1 MKNLGR
7 RIYQGIQRHL
17 TLLKGLFILS
27 VLVFVI
33 FEVGRIFRDLNGE
46 QLRASLTTQS
56 PLTLLAMLVIGF
68 LAILPMLNYD
78 FVIAELLPEEYS
90 FWYKVKSGWI
100 VNTFTN
106 IAGFGG
112 FLGASLRANFYGKK
126 ASQKE
131 ILIAISKIALFLLA
145 GLSIWC
151 LISIVLIF
159 GFGIGQIYANYWLWL
174 VGGACYFPVLLGS
187 TRLKNAAF
195 FSDLSVKRIL
205 RLTAGSFF
213 EWGFAGGF
221 FLLIGYFLEI
231 KGDLLQVLPLFMIA
245 NIIGVIS
252 MVPGGLGTFDLFM
265 IFGLSAIGVGNADAV
280 VWLSFYRVF
289 YYIMPFLVGVGL
301 FTHDAGSRL
310 NHYLQG
316 LPRQIMQKIAHHF
329 IVFFLYIS
337 GIILLLVATVPN
349 FAITNT
355 VIGQLY
361 PYTFFFL
368 DRVTNIIVAFVML
381 GLARGVANRV
391 KRVYW
396 PLMILLVIAI
406 ANTLWRDFSIKLAVF
421 LILVLLAS
429 LLLKRELYRE
439 KIEFSWNDRIV
450 DGAIFVGV
458 FLLYSFVG
466 IANSPHLHHRKP
478 VPTALL
484 FPSERIWLVGFV
496 GLLVAAATLFIV
508 FRYLSRGGHKIATP
522 FDEARISKVIAE
534 YGGNEVSHLAYLK
547 DKSVYFYQED
557 GEDQVF
563 LLFRKKADRFIV
575 MGEPVG
581 NPDKFID
588 AIEALMRE
596 ADLIDCH
603 LAFYEISAELTMQ
616 LHEIGFDFI
625 KFGEEGYVK
634 LADFTLVGKKRRAE
648 RALMNKF
655 EREGYQFE
663 LLTPPFSDDLMA
675 ELKAVSDD
683 WLDGRVE
690 KGFSLGFFD
699 PNYLQQAAIAVI
711 YDPEHRIV
719 AFANDMP
726 TGTKEVSSIDL
737 MRHRKDAPSGIMDEV
752 FISLFEHNKAE
763 GYEYFNLGMA
773 PLANVGTSEFS
784 FIEEKI
790 AHLIYEYGY
799 HFYGFQGLR
808 TYKKKY
814 TTKWIPKYIAYQK
827 RTSII
832 FTMLQILL
840 VVNQKVT
847 ETPQRKGL
855 AGHFMRFVQI
865 GNLTNNQDK

>member
-1 MKNLGR
+1 MRKWGKH
-7 RIYQGIQRHL
+7 IYEGIQRHL
-17 TLLKGLFILS
+17 TLLKGIFILS
-27 VLVFVI
+27 VMVFVI
-33 FEVGRIFRDLNGE
+33 LEVGRIFRDLNGE
-46 QLRASLTTQS
+46 QLKASLTTQS
-56 PLTLLAMLVIGF
+56 PWTLLAMLVIGF
-68 LAILPMLNYD
+68 VAVLPMLNYD
-78 FVIAELLPEEYS
+78 FVIAELLPEDYS

-151 LISIVLIF
+151 LISVVLIF
-159 GFGIGQIYANYWLWL
+159 GFGIGGMYANYWLWL
-174 VGGACYFPVLLGS
+174 VGGSLYFPGLMIS
-187 TRLKNAAF
+187 TRFKNAAF
-195 FSDLSVKRIL
+195 FKDLSMQRVL
-205 RLTAGSFF
+205 RLTLGSFL

-221 FLLIGYFLEI
+221 FLTIGYFLEI

-265 IFGLSAIGVGNADAV
+265 IFGLSAVGVQNADAV

-289 YYIMPFLVGVGL
+289 YYIVPFLVGVGL

-316 LPRQIMQKIAHHF
+316 LPRQVMQKIAHHF

-337 GIILLLVATVPN
+337 SIILLLVATVPN

-381 GLARGVANRV
+381 ALARGVANRV
-391 KRVYW
+391 QKVFW
-396 PLMILLVIAI
+396 PLMVLLVIAI

-421 LILVLLAS
+421 LTFVLVAS
-429 LLLKRELYRE
+429 FLLKRELYRE
-439 KIEFSWNDRIV
+439 RIEFSWNDRIV
-450 DGAIFVGV
+450 DGVLFVGA
-458 FLLYSFVG
+458 FLLYGFVG
-466 IANSPHLHHRKP
+466 IANSPHLRHRKP

-484 FPSERIWLVGFV
+484 FPSERVWLAGFI
-496 GLLVAAATLFIV
+496 GMLVAAGTLYLV
-508 FRYLSRGGHKIATP
+508 YRYLSRGGRSIAAP
-522 FDEARISKVIAE
+522 YDEARIANVINT
-534 YGGNEVSHLAYLK
+534 YGGNEVSHLAYLR
-547 DKSVYFYQED
+547 DKSVYFYQEE

-563 LLFRKKADRFIV
+563 LLYRKKADRLIV

-581 NPDKFID
+581 NPAKILP
-588 AIEALMRE
+588 AIEQMMHD

-603 LAFYEISAELTMQ
+603 LAFYEISSELTMQ

-625 KFGEEGYVK
+625 KFGEEGYVR
-634 LADFTLVGKKRRAE
+634 LADFTMTGKKRRAE

-663 LLTPPFSDDLMA
+663 ILNPPFSAELMA

-683 WLDGRVE
+683 WLGSRVE

-699 PNYLQQAAIAVI
+699 EAYLQKAPIAVVYNADHQLI
-711 YDPEHRIV
+711 
-719 AFANDMP
+719 AFANEMP
-726 TGTKEVSSIDL
+726 TGTKEVASIDL
-737 MRHRKDAPSGIMDEV
+737 MRHRQDAPSGIMDEI
-752 FISLFEHNKAE
+752 FINLFEQNRTD
-763 GYEYFNLGMA
+763 GYTYFNLGMA

-784 FIEEKI
+784 FIEERI

-814 TTKWIPKYIAYQK
+814 TTEWRSKYIAYQK
-827 RTSII
+827 RTSLI
-832 FTMLQILL
+832 FTMVQVLM
-840 VVNQKVT
+840 VVNQRVADQ
-847 ETPQRKGL
+847 PHPGGL
-855 AGHFMRFVQI
+855 LGRLMKSVQI
-865 GNLTNNQDK
+865 GKFSDN